1 MLVKMMKVVKIVM
14 VVMVF
19 RMLMVASRTSLV
31 RLMLPSD
38 GSDGDGDGE
47 C

>member
-1 MLVKMMKVVKIVM
+1 MKIVM
-14 VVMVF
+14 VVMVVRAF
-19 RMLMVASRTSLV
+19 KVLMVASRTSLV

-47 C
+47 R

>member
-1 MLVKMMKVVKIVM
+1 MLVKTMM
-14 VVMVF
+14 VVMVV
-19 RMLMVASRTSLV
+19 RALLVASRTSLV

-47 C
+47 R

>member
-1 MLVKMMKVVKIVM
+1 MLVKTMKVVM
-14 VVMVF
+14 VVMV
-19 RMLMVASRTSLV
+19 ASRSSLV

-47 C
+47 R